1 VVSIVRRPG
10 MTDAQYRAA
19 RKRASDFTRRQKQ
32 RHRAR
37 NKKGPSKIYIDPIT
51 GVRSTHP
58 FIRRPILPTLP
69 RKGRVQ
75 LVPQRP
81 STLTPIQLEQ
91 QKRFQKELQK
101 QRDIFNKNIS
111 KQGVEGKQLFG
122 LKDKKM
128 VVPKPGDPSKIPIG
142 PTGKHLKKAKSP
154 RQLKRERIQKEAA
167 ANAAKQFNATS
178 QNQVKQFYDQ
188 LGARNKILKARG
200 PVKPTKQPSVTSRY
214 RGGSGKKKYNQ
225 AAYFAGLGVNPNT
238 KQNQGIYKPYANGG
252 GVRKPK
258 YKE

>member
-1 VVSIVRRPG
+1 MVSIVRKPG

-19 RKRASDFTRRQKQ
+19 RKSASDFTRRQKQ
-32 RHRAR
+32 RQRAR
-37 NKKGPSKIYIDPIT
+37 NKKSPNMIYDVSNQPSLRKISPPTTNFVKPKRPSKA
-51 GVRSTHP
+51 
-58 FIRRPILPTLP
+58 P

-111 KQGVEGKQLFG
+111 KQVAE
-122 LKDKKM
+122 
-128 VVPKPGDPSKIPIG
+128 
-142 PTGKHLKKAKSP
+142 AN
-154 RQLKRERIQKEAA
+154 RQLARERLQK
-167 ANAAKQFNATS
+167 K
-178 QNQVKQFYDQ
+178 QVKQTSP
-188 LGARNKILKARG
+188 LTK
-200 PVKPTKQPSVTSRY
+200 KPTDTQIKQNQHNRKMAELAGIDTSSAIAQSRKKVKRQPSVTSQY
-214 RGGSGKKKYNQ
+214 RGRSGKKKYNQ